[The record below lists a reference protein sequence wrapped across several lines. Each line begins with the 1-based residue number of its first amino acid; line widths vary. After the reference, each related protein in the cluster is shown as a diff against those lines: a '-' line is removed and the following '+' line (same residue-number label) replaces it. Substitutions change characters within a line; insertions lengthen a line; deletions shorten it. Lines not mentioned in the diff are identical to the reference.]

1 MLVAEEAVEIRVLRR
16 QGKSIREIARLLEV
30 SRNTVRRYLRS
41 EGLPRYGRGAQPS
54 KLDPYKH
61 YIQERVKAAV
71 PDWIP
76 ATVLLRELKA
86 LGYPG
91 GYSTLKNHL
100 ATLRPVVDPEP
111 VIRFET
117 DPGRQMQADFATIR
131 RGRER
136 LAVFIATL
144 GWSRATYVEF
154 VHDERLETLLGCHE
168 HAFFFFGGVPR
179 EVLYDNMRTVVT
191 DRDQYGPGLHRYN
204 RTFLDFAH
212 HHGFL
217 PRLCRPYR
225 AKTKGKVE
233 RFIGYL
239 RASFYIPLA
248 SQLRPEGLKVDRDT
262 ANARVGTWLR
272 EVANARVHATT
283 GEIPLV
289 RLELERERLQPM
301 PRPWSGIIQRSRTT
315 APAATPATPCGYQ
328 HSLRVY
334 EELVTAEL
342 E

>member
-30 SRNTVRRYLRS
+30 SRNTVRHYLRS
-41 EGLPRYGRGAQPS
+41 EGLPCYERCAQPS

-61 YIQERVKAAV
+61 YIGERVKAAA

-131 RGRER
+131 RGRDR

-154 VHDERLETLLGCHE
+154 VNDERLETLLSCHE

-262 ANARVGTWLR
+262 ANARVGSWLR

-289 RLELERERLQPM
+289 RLELERERLQSLPTAWPGM
-301 PRPWSGIIQRSRTT
+301 IQRSRTT
-315 APAATPATPCGYQ
+315 APAPTPRGYQ

-334 EELVTAEL
+334 EELITTEI

>member
-16 QGKSIREIARLLEV
+16 QGKSIREIARMLEV
-30 SRNTVRRYLRS
+30 SRNTVRGYLRS
-41 EGLPRYGRGAQPS
+41 EGLPHYERDAQPS
-54 KLDPYKH
+54 KLEPYKR
-61 YIQERVKAAV
+61 YIEERVKAAA

-76 ATVLLRELKA
+76 ATVLLRELKT

-100 ATLRPVVDPEP
+100 AMLRPVVEPEP

-131 RGRER
+131 RGRDR

-179 EVLYDNMRTVVT
+179 EVLYDNMRTVVS

-212 HHGFL
+212 HYGFL

-301 PRPWSGIIQRSRTT
+301 PTPWPGMIQRSRTT
-315 APAATPATPCGYQ
+315 APAPTPRGYQ
-328 HSLRVY
+328 HSLKVY
-334 EELVTAEL
+334 EGLITAEI